1 MTMTNR
7 FDDLVL
13 RYAEPAAAW
22 TEALPVGNGRLGAMV
37 FGGTATE
44 RIALN
49 EDTLWAGG
57 PRDGTNPEAQATL
70 PEVRRLLFAGD
81 YLAAEELCKQLQGPY
96 THSYLPLGDLLLH
109 FPGGAEVEA
118 YERSL
123 DLNSAL
129 AVTSYRAGDVTYHR
143 EVFASFP
150 DQVIVVRLTT
160 DQPGTLHFT
169 ATIESQMPYSVSIVE
184 TDTLQLTGEAPTH
197 ADPSYRRS
205 DEPIRYGEAGEGM
218 AFCARMRMIND
229 GGRAWS
235 DESSIHVEEANAA
248 TILLTAATS
257 FAGPERHPG
266 RDGHNPVA
274 LVAASLAAAGTKS
287 YEQLRA
293 AHIEDHRA
301 LFRRLTLDLG
311 ADQPTSQPANQPT
324 TDRIRN
330 FSTTNDP
337 ALVTLL
343 FQYGRYLLIAGSR
356 PGTQPANLQ
365 GIWNDLMR
373 PPWSSNYTININ
385 TQMNYWPA
393 EVANLAEC
401 HQPLLDFVAEL
412 GAKGHKI
419 AQTNYGCR
427 GWTAHHNS
435 DLWQHAAPVGNYGE
449 GQPRWSMWPM
459 GGAWLSRHL
468 WEHYAFGGDVDYL
481 RRHAYPVMAGAAR
494 FCLDWLIED
503 GQGRLVTAPST
514 SPENDF
520 TTPEGVTATVS
531 VAATMDMAIIWD
543 LFTNCMEAAEIL
555 GIDEAFHA
563 ELENARARLY
573 PPQIGQ
579 HGQLQE
585 WYLDW
590 DDPEDQHRHVSHL
603 FGLHPGR
610 QITPWTTPDLFAA
623 AQRSLELR
631 GDGGTGWSM
640 AWKINFWAR
649 LLDGDHAYRMIGNML
664 KLVPADVRHVSEA
677 GGVYANLFDAHPPF
691 QIDGNFGATAGIA
704 EMLLQSNSGFIH
716 LLPALP
722 SVWPNG
728 QVSGLRARGGCEVD
742 IEWRESKLAK
752 ATIRASKEGPVRVR
766 AEGRIEVR
774 WDDRIVKV
782 IESGEEVI
790 FDAVA
795 DGVYE
800 VRPM

>member
-1 MTMTNR
+1 MTNR
-7 FDDLVL
+7 SDDLIL
-13 RYAEPAAAW
+13 RYAEPAREW

-37 FGGTATE
+37 FGGTTTE

-70 PEVRRLLFAGD
+70 PEVRRLLLAGD
-81 YLAAEELCKQLQGPY
+81 YLAAEELCKHLQGPY
-96 THSYLPLGDLLLH
+96 THSYLPLGDLLLD
-109 FPGGAEVEA
+109 FAGAGDAQDYV
-118 YERSL
+118 RSL
-123 DLNSAL
+123 DLDSAI
-129 AVTSYRAGDVTYHR
+129 AATVYRAGDVTCQR
-143 EVFASFP
+143 EIFASFP
-150 DQVIVVRLTT
+150 DQAIVVRLTS
-160 DQPGTLHFT
+160 DQPGTLHFK
-169 ATIESQMPYSVSIVE
+169 ATFESQMPYSVTVAE
-184 TDTLQLTGEAPTH
+184 AETLQIMGEAPIH

-205 DEPIRYGEAGEGM
+205 NDPIRYGEAGEGM
-218 AFCARMRMIND
+218 AFCAQMRVIAD
-229 GGRAWS
+229 GGQVWS
-235 DESSIHVEEANAA
+235 DDSSLHVAGANAA
-248 TILLTAATS
+248 TILVTAATS
-257 FAGPERHPG
+257 FAGPERDPGKEG
-266 RDGHNPVA
+266 RDPIP
-274 LVAASLAAAGTKS
+274 LAAAPLAAAAAKS

-301 LFRRLTLDLG
+301 LFRRVTLELG
-311 ADQPTSQPANQPT
+311 AAQSTNQPVNHST
-324 TDRIRN
+324 TSRILN

-343 FQYGRYLLIAGSR
+343 FQYGRYLLIASSR

-412 GAKGHKI
+412 PQRGGKI

-435 DLWQHAAPVGNYGE
+435 DLWRQAAAVGNYGE

-459 GGAWLSRHL
+459 GGAWLCQHL

-481 RRHAYPVMAGAAR
+481 RQHGYPVMAGAAR
-494 FCLDWLIED
+494 FCLDWLMED

-520 TTPEGVTATVS
+520 TTPDGVTATVS
-531 VAATMDMAIIWD
+531 VASTMDMAIIWD
-543 LFTNCMEAAEIL
+543 LFTNCIEAAEIL
-555 GIDEAFHA
+555 GIDEAFRI
-563 ELENARARLY
+563 ELESARARLY

-590 DDPEDQHRHVSHL
+590 DDPEDHHRHVSHL

-610 QITPWTTPDLFAA
+610 QITPWATPDLFAA

-664 KLVPADVRHVSEA
+664 KLVPAEVRHVSEA

-691 QIDGNFGATAGIA
+691 QIDGNFGAAAGIA
-704 EMLLQSNSGFIH
+704 ELLLQSHAGFIH

-722 SVWPNG
+722 SIWPHG
-728 QVSGLRARGGCEVD
+728 RVCGLRARGGCEVD
-742 IEWRESKLAK
+742 IEWREGRLAQ
-752 ATIRASKEGPVRVR
+752 ATIRATKVGPVRVR
-766 AEGRIEVR
+766 AAGRIEVR
-774 WDDRIVKV
+774 WDDGMMEAVG
-782 IESGEEVI
+782 SGEEVV

-795 DGVYE
+795 GGVYE
-800 VRPM
+800 VRSI

>member
-1 MTMTNR
+1 MTNR

-37 FGGTATE
+37 FGGTTTE

-70 PEVRRLLFAGD
+70 PEVRRLLLAGD

-96 THSYLPLGDLLLH
+96 THSYLPLGDLLLD
-109 FPGGAEVEA
+109 FAGAGDAQEYA
-118 YERSL
+118 RTL
-123 DLNSAL
+123 DLDSAI
-129 AVTSYRAGDVTYHR
+129 AATTYRAGDVTHHR

-160 DQPGTLHFT
+160 DQPGTLHFS
-169 ATIESQMPYSVSIVE
+169 ATFESQMPYSVTVAE
-184 TDTLQLTGEAPTH
+184 AETLQITGEAPIH

-205 DEPIRYGEAGEGM
+205 EEPIRYGEAGEGM
-218 AFCARMRMIND
+218 VFCAQMRVISE
-229 GGRAWS
+229 GGQVHS
-235 DESSIHVEEANAA
+235 GESSLHVEGASAV
-248 TILLTAATS
+248 TILVTAATS
-257 FAGPERHPG
+257 FAGPERDPAKQG
-266 RDGHNPVA
+266 RDPIP
-274 LVAASLAAAGTKS
+274 LAAAPLAAAASKS
-287 YEQLRA
+287 YDQLRA
-293 AHIEDHRA
+293 THIEDHRA
-301 LFRRLTLDLG
+301 LFRRVTLELEN
-311 ADQPTSQPANQPT
+311 ANSTNQPINQST
-324 TDRIRN
+324 TGRILN
-330 FSTTNDP
+330 FPTTNDP

-343 FQYGRYLLIAGSR
+343 FQYGRYLLIASSR

-401 HQPLLDFVAEL
+401 HQPLLNFVAEL
-412 GAKGHKI
+412 PEKGRKI

-435 DLWQHAAPVGNYGE
+435 DLWRQAAPVGNYGE
-449 GQPRWSMWPM
+449 GQPRWSMWPW
-459 GGAWLSRHL
+459 GGAWLSQHL
-468 WEHYAFGGDVDYL
+468 WEHYTFGGDVDYL
-481 RRHAYPVMAGAAR
+481 RQQAYPVMAEAAR
-494 FCLDWLIED
+494 FALDFLIED
-503 GQGRLVTAPST
+503 GQGRLITAPST

-520 TTPEGVTATVS
+520 TTPDGVTATVS
-531 VAATMDMAIIWD
+531 VASTMDMAIIWD
-543 LFTNCMEAAEIL
+543 LFTNCIEAAQIL
-555 GIDEAFHA
+555 GIDDDFRA
-563 ELENARARLY
+563 ELEAARARLY
-573 PPQIGQ
+573 PPQIGR

-664 KLVPADVRHVSEA
+664 KLVPSDVRHVSEA

-704 EMLLQSNSGFIH
+704 ELLLQSHAGFIH

-722 SVWPNG
+722 SVWPSG
-728 QVSGLRARGGCEVD
+728 RVSGLRARGGCEVD
-742 IEWRESKLAK
+742 IEWREGRLGK
-752 ATIRASKEGPVRVR
+752 ATIRATKAGPVRVR
-766 AEGRIEVR
+766 AAGRIEVS
-774 WDDRIVKV
+774 WDDRMMEAVD
-782 IESGEEVI
+782 SGEEVT

-795 DGVYE
+795 GGVYE
-800 VRPM
+800 VRSI